1 MNLFLKKNFFIETNR
16 SNSTSSSQN
25 FQLNKLNNKILSQRV
40 THTISLNNLKD
51 KQISSP
57 KLSLQ
62 HNNYPILKLTPQ
74 FKPNKPIF
82 SAKKFSSKFRTWKI
96 NSKIMIPKKD
106 ILVKKNETKI
116 KDERIESVLS
126 EIINWDNKQL
136 IENNKQFQD
145 AKLYC
150 EKEKKLLNMQRI
162 LSENN
167 INSNNINGFCT
178 KTATDKKEEFKTLSR
193 FSIFYTNYNPNLEML
208 NNNKKDNSLN
218 NIINIEKSNTKF
230 ENANLDRLMKIYEYV
245 KNNKIKKKKYKEVID
260 SAYNLIF
267 QAKKECEL
275 SVDLLKER
283 IKSLQKYYEAYIK
296 SYSKIKDSKD
306 RKIKLY
312 EEKIIKYR
320 EYLSIYEEI
329 NEEIK
334 KYEDNYNI
342 IKVDLDS
349 FINEIRKKIEIIT
362 KEINK
367 YKYLFN
373 ELKEQQIEYYL
384 DKLKKG
390 EDTRKEGLSWI
401 VQKLMELKVDI
412 EPNLFPG
419 YLDQEQIEFIIKI
432 SELDFELHQLRIILK
447 TFKEK
452 KKSFLKDKINNDKIV
467 NMKRQSIKKIK
478 LKKIK
483 NEDFALAGDINF
495 EIDFE
500 SCFDEFLKDK
510 GIKNPKIIEL
520 QKKFKLKEGFNSFI
534 KYKTEAN
541 KLNIITKRIRNKMN
555 LYSQTND
562 SKLFEKIKKHKVK
575 YIDVETEFFKDF
587 AEINDRIEKL
597 DEMIERLKK
606 EEYLIFKEKI
616 KLIRESDRQKKFE
629 IIYNALF
636 GEIIFDMESKYKTVF
651 SRKK

>member
-136 IENNKQFQD
+136 IENNEQFKD

-150 EKEKKLLNMQRI
+150 EKEKKILNMQRVLSDNNI
-162 LSENN
+162 ITLNSRTLSEIKSENN
-167 INSNNINGFCT
+167 TLT
-178 KTATDKKEEFKTLSR
+178 K
-193 FSIFYTNYNPNLEML
+193 FSIFNTNFSPNFLKL
-208 NNNKKDNSLN
+208 KDNSKDNKSLN
-218 NIINIEKSNTKF
+218 NISNRGKANTKF

-245 KNNKIKKKKYKEVID
+245 KNNKMKKKKYKEVID
-260 SAYNLIF
+260 SAYNLLY
-267 QAKKECEL
+267 QAKKESEL

-283 IKSLQKYYEAYIK
+283 IKALQKYYEAYIK
-296 SYSKIKDSKD
+296 SYRKIKDLKD

-312 EEKIIKYR
+312 EEKIKTYR
-320 EYLSIYEEI
+320 EYLAIYEEI
-329 NEEIK
+329 SEEIK
-334 KYEDNYNI
+334 KYEDNFNM
-342 IKVDLDS
+342 IKIELDDFVDG
-349 FINEIRKKIEIIT
+349 IRKKIEVIT

-384 DKLKKG
+384 EKLKKG
-390 EDTRKEGLSWI
+390 EDTRKEGLTWI
-401 VQKLMELKVDI
+401 VQKLMELKVNI
-412 EPNLFPG
+412 EPNLFPS
-419 YLDQEQIEFIIKI
+419 YLDQEQIEFIMKI
-432 SELDFELHQLRIILK
+432 SELDFELNQLKIILK

-452 KKSFLKDKINNDKIV
+452 KKNFLSDKINKV
-467 NMKRQSIKKIK
+467 QSDNIKKESLKTIK
-478 LKKIK
+478 LKKLK
-483 NEDFALAGDINF
+483 KEDNFLAGDINF
-495 EIDFE
+495 EIDFN
-500 SCFDEFLKDK
+500 SCFNEFLKVR
-510 GIKNPKIIEL
+510 GIKNPRIIEL
-520 QKKFKLKEGFNSFI
+520 QKKFKIKEGFSAFI

-541 KLNIITKRIRNKMN
+541 KLNIITKRIRNQMN
-555 LYSQTND
+555 LYALTSD
-562 SKLFEKIKKHKVK
+562 DKIFEKIKKHNIKFM
-575 YIDVETEFFKDF
+575 DVEAEFFKDF
-587 AEINDRIEKL
+587 AQISERIDKL

-616 KLIRESDRQKKFE
+616 KLIRESERRKNFV

-636 GEIIFDMESKYKTVF
+636 GENIFDIESKYKIVLL
-651 SRKK
+651 KKK

>member
-16 SNSTSSSQN
+16 SNSTSSSLN

-40 THTISLNNLKD
+40 THTIPLNNLKD

-57 KLSLQ
+57 KLSLE

-74 FKPNKPIF
+74 MQSNKTIF
-82 SAKKFSSKFRTWKI
+82 SPKKFSSKFRTWKI
-96 NSKIMIPKKD
+96 NSKIMIPKKEF
-106 ILVKKNETKI
+106 LVKKNETKI

-126 EIINWDNKQL
+126 EVINWDNKQL

-150 EKEKKLLNMQRI
+150 EKEKKLLNMQKI

-167 INSNNINGFCT
+167 INSNNINGFII
-178 KTATDKKEEFKTLSR
+178 KTAIEKKEEFKTLSR
-193 FSIFYTNYNPNLEML
+193 FSIFNTNYFPNLEIL
-208 NNNKKDNSLN
+208 DNNNKDNSIN
-218 NIINIEKSNTKF
+218 NIIKIEKSNTKF

-260 SAYNLIF
+260 SAYNLIY

-452 KKSFLKDKINNDKIV
+452 KKSFLKDKNNNGKID

-500 SCFDEFLKDK
+500 SCFNEFLKDK

>member
-25 FQLNKLNNKILSQRV
+25 FQLNKLNNRILSQRV
-40 THTISLNNLKD
+40 NNTISLNSFKE

-57 KLSLQ
+57 KLTLQ
-62 HNNYPILKLTPQ
+62 HNYPILKLNPK
-74 FKPNKPIF
+74 FKTNKNIF
-82 SAKKFSSKFRTWKI
+82 SAKKFTSKFRTWKI
-96 NSKIMIPKKD
+96 NSKIMIPKKE
-106 ILVKKNETKI
+106 ILIPKNETKI

-126 EIINWDNKQL
+126 EVINWDNKQL

-167 INSNNINGFCT
+167 INSNNINSFIT
-178 KTATDKKEEFKTLSR
+178 KTATDKKGDYKALSR
-193 FSIFYTNYNPNLEML
+193 FSILNTNYFPNLEIL
-208 NNNKKDNSLN
+208 NNNNKDNNSLN
-218 NIINIEKSNTKF
+218 SIVDIDKSNTKF
-230 ENANLDRLMKIYEYV
+230 ENSNLDRLMKIYEYV
-245 KNNKIKKKKYKEVID
+245 QNNKLKKKKYKEVID

-275 SVDLLKER
+275 SVDLLNER

-349 FINEIRKKIEIIT
+349 FISEIRKKIEIIT

-401 VQKLMELKVDI
+401 VQKLMELKVNI

-452 KKSFLKDKINNDKIV
+452 KKSFLKDKINNGKID
-467 NMKRQSIKKIK
+467 NMKKQSIKKIK

-483 NEDFALAGDINF
+483 NEDYALAGDINF

-500 SCFDEFLKDK
+500 SCFNEFLKDK

-534 KYKTEAN
+534 KYKTEAS
-541 KLNIITKRIRNKMN
+541 KLNLITKRIRNKMN

-562 SKLFEKIKKHKVK
+562 NKLFEKIKKHKVK

-587 AEINDRIEKL
+587 AEINERTEKL

-629 IIYNALF
+629 TIYNALF